1 MSPAA
6 VPSGYDPDALLLC
19 DACGQLGPES
29 KVYPHVGTGPG
40 CTEPLTHV
48 SDGDA
53 VSIGYV
59 PGSGEVININDRAA
73 ELDAIVP
80 DGVDEGDELGEHG
93 TGSELPPSEE
103 FLDPDDPDDVSD
115 EDDEG
120 TVTLTPGSRARVTA
134 SAKDGTLRR
143 RQPGRE
149 TRGMKL
155 NAPRPGAVKVT
166 RPEAITAS
174 VNVKVSLYTLSLFDV
189 ARNDETLGFDG
200 TLEEF
205 LDQCPQALFKMMGF
219 DGMYLLRQNH
229 AIAKLEAAV
238 DRIVGPHGV
247 VQQEAS

>member
-6 VPSGYDPDALLLC
+6 VPSGHDADALLLC
-19 DACGQLGPES
+19 DACGLLGPES
-29 KVYPHVGTGPG
+29 KVYPHVGEGPE
-40 CTEPLTHV
+40 CTAPLTLV

-59 PGSGEVININDRAA
+59 PGSGEVININRRAA
-73 ELDAIVP
+73 ELEAIAP
-80 DGVDEGDELGEHG
+80 DEVDELAAAAMS
-93 TGSELPPSEE
+93 TPSEE
-103 FLDPDDPDDVSD
+103 FLDDDDEVDRADDEV
-115 EDDEG
+115 DDEG
-120 TVTLTPGSRARVTA
+120 SVTLTPGPRARVTA
-134 SAKDGTLRR
+134 SAKDGALRR

-149 TRGMKL
+149 TQGMKL

-189 ARNDETLGFDG
+189 ARNDGTLGFDG

-229 AIAKLEAAV
+229 AIAKLEEAV
-238 DRIVGPHGV
+238 DRIVGPRAV
-247 VQQEAS
+247 VRAEAS